1 MRYGDDQAAPRGVIS
16 CRISL
21 FFAACYYSYMVQFI
35 AQHAREIDDICRRY
49 RVRRLELFG
58 SAAGDS
64 FDPSRSDVDFLVEFE
79 PLADGEHADA
89 YFGLKESLA
98 ALLARPVDLVMT
110 SAIRNR
116 YFLEAIEPTRTLLYA
131 A

>member
-1 MRYGDDQAAPRGVIS
+1 
-16 CRISL
+16 
-21 FFAACYYSYMVQFI
+21 MVQYI
-35 AQHAREIDDICRRY
+35 AQHHNEITDLCRRY

-58 SAAGDS
+58 SATGDS
-64 FDPSRSDVDFLVEFE
+64 FDPQRSDVDFLVEFE
-79 PLADGEHADA
+79 TLGDGEHAEA

-98 ALLARPVDLVMT
+98 SLLARPVDLVMT

-116 YFLEAIEPTRTLLYA
+116 YFLEVIEPTRTLLYA

>member
-1 MRYGDDQAAPRGVIS
+1 M
-16 CRISL
+16 
-21 FFAACYYSYMVQFI
+21 MQFI
-35 AQHAREIDDICRRY
+35 AQHAREIDEICRRY
-49 RVRRLELFG
+49 RVHRLELFG
-58 SAAGDS
+58 SATGDS
-64 FDPSRSDVDFLVEFE
+64 FDPQRSDVDFLVEFE
-79 PLADGEHADA
+79 SLGDGEHADA

-98 ALLARPVDLVMT
+98 SLFARPVDLVMT

>member
-1 MRYGDDQAAPRGVIS
+1 M
-16 CRISL
+16 L
-21 FFAACYYSYMVQFI
+21 QFI
-35 AQHAREIDDICRRY
+35 AQHVLEIDEICRRY

-58 SAAGDS
+58 SATSDS
-64 FDPSRSDVDFLVEFE
+64 FDPQHSDVDFLVEFE
-79 PLADGEHADA
+79 TLADGEHVDA
-89 YFGLKESLA
+89 YFGLKESLTS
-98 ALLARPVDLVMT
+98 LLARPVDLVMT

>member
-1 MRYGDDQAAPRGVIS
+1 METSIDRCHS
-16 CRISL
+16 
-21 FFAACYYSYMVQFI
+21 
-35 AQHAREIDDICRRY
+35 EIVHLCRRY
-49 RVRRLELFG
+49 RVRKLELFG
-58 SAAGDS
+58 SATGDS
-64 FDPSRSDVDFLVEFE
+64 FASDRSDVDFLVEFE

-98 ALLARPVDLVMT
+98 ALFARPVDLVMT

>member
-1 MRYGDDQAAPRGVIS
+1 
-16 CRISL
+16 
-21 FFAACYYSYMVQFI
+21 MVQYINQHRSEI
-35 AQHAREIDDICRRY
+35 ADLCRRY

-58 SAAGDS
+58 SAGRES
-64 FDPSRSDVDFLVEFE
+64 FDPQRSDVDFLVEFE
-79 PLADGEHADA
+79 PLAEGEHADA

-98 ALLARPVDLVMT
+98 SLLARPVDLVMT

>member
-1 MRYGDDQAAPRGVIS
+1 
-16 CRISL
+16 
-21 FFAACYYSYMVQFI
+21 MVQFI
-35 AQHAREIDDICRRY
+35 VQHVREIDEICRRY

-58 SAAGDS
+58 SATGDS
-64 FDPSRSDVDFLVEFE
+64 FDPQRSDVDFLVEFE
-79 PLADGEHADA
+79 PLVDGEHADA

-98 ALLARPVDLVMT
+98 VLLARPVDLVMT
-110 SAIRNR
+110 TAIRNR